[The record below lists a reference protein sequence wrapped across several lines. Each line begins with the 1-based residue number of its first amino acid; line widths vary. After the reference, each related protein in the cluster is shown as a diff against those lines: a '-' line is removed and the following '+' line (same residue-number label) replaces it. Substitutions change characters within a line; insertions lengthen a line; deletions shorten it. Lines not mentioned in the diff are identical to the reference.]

1 MRRPGESSSSRIPRR
16 GWNIL
21 ARVLRMP
28 LVLSLKMPMSTTKS
42 RALKHISAKS
52 IRFQPRVQYRFRK
65 APSLSAISST
75 NTVTK
80 KKFTHW
86 KVVFIG
92 TPPHSTSY
100 DDSASSSMLPAMHAV
115 KKLMSQRLAS
125 RRDAVRRK
133 PVSSGGSSPGS
144 SADDAK

>member
-52 IRFQPRVQYRFRK
+52 IRFQPRVQYRFRN

-75 NTVTK
+75 NTCP
-80 KKFTHW
+80 
-86 KVVFIG
+86 G
-92 TPPHSTSY
+92 R
-100 DDSASSSMLPAMHAV
+100 
-115 KKLMSQRLAS
+115 KKL
-125 RRDAVRRK
+125 
-133 PVSSGGSSPGS
+133 GGYAPCAPIQKSHIKWISYG
-144 SADDAK
+144 KR